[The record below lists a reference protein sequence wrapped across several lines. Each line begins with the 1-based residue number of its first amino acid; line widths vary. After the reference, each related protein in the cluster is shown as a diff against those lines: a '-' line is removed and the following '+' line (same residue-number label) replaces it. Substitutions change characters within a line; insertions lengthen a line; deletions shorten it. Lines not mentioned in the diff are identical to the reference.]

1 MVNMTQNKKPNFLL
15 IITDQHR
22 ADHVGCYGHPV
33 IKTPHIDTIAARG
46 RMFEKFYVA
55 CAICQPNRSTLMTG
69 RMPSLHGVKHN
80 GVPLDRRFNTF
91 VDLMRV
97 QGYKTALIGK
107 SHLMNMT
114 SNQAR
119 YGKPEPE
126 DTKKPVPRNFQ
137 LAVPVDHE
145 NSYYDQEH
153 PKNWGEK
160 SNFEVELPFYGF
172 NHVDLQTG
180 HADGVG
186 GDYNRWLET
195 KYPNSQSLKGPENA
209 LTHDYTAAQAWR
221 TAIPEELYPTSY
233 ITEKS
238 IEYLEGHV
246 KEGEGKP
253 FFMMMSYPDP
263 HHPFTP
269 PGKYWNMYKPEE
281 MSLPDSFFTN
291 TAPPLNV
298 AWAHQRRED
307 GNQITNSQGLFAAAD
322 EQEVREVMALTCGM
336 ITMIDDSIGKVV
348 KKLEEFGISENTV
361 IIFTSD
367 HGDLLGDHQLIL
379 KGPIHYNGLIRV
391 PFIWADT
398 PDRAE
403 PGTSDAL
410 SGTID
415 IAQTILDRA
424 NFEPYYGIQGRSL
437 LPEINGSEDQGP
449 GSVLIEQEDQRE
461 YFGLKAPIRLRT
473 LVTNR
478 YRLTIYHGNDW
489 GELYDLQS
497 DPSEINNLW
506 DDPQYTLTKL
516 ELLETLSRQ
525 QMALTDFGPLPTK
538 LA

>member
-1 MVNMTQNKKPNFLL
+1 MADKKRPNFLF

-22 ADHVGCYGHPV
+22 ADHLGCYGHPV
-33 IKTPHIDTIAARG
+33 IKTPNINSIAARG
-46 RMFEKFYVA
+46 RMFEKFYVS

-69 RMPSLHGVKHN
+69 RMPSLHGVRHN
-80 GVPLDRRFNTF
+80 GVPLDRRFHTF

-97 QGYKTALIGK
+97 QGYQTALVGK

-114 SNQAR
+114 SNEPR
-119 YGKPEPE
+119 YGKPMPE
-126 DTKKPVPRNFQ
+126 YGKTPVPDDFK

-145 NSYYDQEH
+145 DSYYDQEH
-153 PKNWGEK
+153 PKNWHEN
-160 SNFEVELPFYGF
+160 SNFEVKLPFYGF
-172 NHVDLQTG
+172 DHVDLQTG

-186 GDYNRWLET
+186 GDYTRWLEA
-195 KYPNSQSLKGPENA
+195 KHPNSKSLKGPENA
-209 LTHDYTAAQAWR
+209 LPFDYTAAQAWR
-221 TAIPEELYPTSY
+221 TAIPEDLYPTSY

-238 IEYLEGHV
+238 IEYLEHHTVDGANN
-246 KEGEGKP
+246 P

-269 PGKYWNMYKPEE
+269 PGKYWNMYKPED
-281 MSLPDSFFTN
+281 MPLPESFYSN

-307 GNQITNSQGLFAAAD
+307 GSQITNSQNLFAAAD

-336 ITMIDDSIGKVV
+336 VSMIDDSIGQVF
-348 KKLEEFGISENTV
+348 KKLEELGIAENTV
-361 IIFTSD
+361 VIFTSD

-398 PDRAE
+398 PNRAKS
-403 PGTSDAL
+403 GTSQAL

-415 IAQTILDRA
+415 IAKTILDRA
-424 NFEPYYGIQGRSL
+424 GFEPYYGMQGRSL
-437 LPEINGSEDQGP
+437 LPEIDGAEDQGS
-449 GSVLIEQEDQRE
+449 GCVLIEQEDQRG
-461 YFGLKAPIRLRT
+461 YFGLEAPIRMRT

-489 GELYDLQS
+489 GEIYDLKE
-497 DPSEINNLW
+497 DPAEINNLW
-506 DDPQYTLTKL
+506 NDENNKIIKL
-516 ELLETLSRQ
+516 ELLEILARR
-525 QMALTDFGPLPTK
+525 QMALTDYSPLPTK
-538 LA
+538 MA